1 MGSEYGSPVL
11 FTKEKNVWQL
21 SCRFVIGANGQPVL
35 DTNNS
40 KGFCAV
46 WQNTPTFT
54 AGTTASSS
62 VIGSVSSFK
71 GLFSGMNLTVS
82 SSAAFIGTATIGSF
96 TAATDTFNVTAVNN
110 AQSGWPQTSVPAIS
124 FVAGSAGGGTGQYII
139 QLGQQAAVRTSTYV
153 KLLEVQHSFD
163 MTTSSAVGTAAV
175 NQVAQAQLVPLAPA
189 MYVIQDNT
197 KVKTIPQ
204 VATSGSS
211 DGTIVVQFGSGVGTA
226 FQAKAPGPGE
236 AIRMVFMFGNCSAP

>member
-46 WQNTPTFT
+46 WQNTPTFN
-54 AGTTASSS
+54 AGTTGSSNS
-62 VIGSVSSFK
+62 IGTVSSFV

-82 SSAAFIGTATIGSF
+82 TSAAFIGTATIGSF
-96 TAATDTFNVTAVNN
+96 TAITDSFKVTAVNN
-110 AQSGWPQTSVPAIS
+110 GQSGFPQASVPLLQ

-139 QLGQQAAVRTSTYV
+139 QLGQQAAIRTSTYV
-153 KLLEVQHSFD
+153 KLLGIQHSFD
-163 MTTSSAVGTAAV
+163 MTTASAVGTAV
-175 NQVAQAQLVPLAPA
+175 QSQLVPVAPA
-189 MYVIQDNT
+189 MVLIGDNT
-197 KVKTIPQ
+197 KIKTIPQ
-204 VATSGSS
+204 SATSGSS
-211 DGTIVVQFGSGVGTA
+211 DGTVTVQFGYYNSGGT
-226 FQAKAPGPGE
+226 FQAQAPAPGE
-236 AIRMVFMFGNCSAP
+236 AVRVVFMFGNCTAP